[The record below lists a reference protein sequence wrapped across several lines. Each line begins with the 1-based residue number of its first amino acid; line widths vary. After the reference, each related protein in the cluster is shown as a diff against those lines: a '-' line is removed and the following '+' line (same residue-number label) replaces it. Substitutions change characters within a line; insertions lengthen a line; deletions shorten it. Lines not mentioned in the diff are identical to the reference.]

1 MGYCKDIFSYVNNY
15 ICQRKVSILM
25 KLSEKLLKQLV
36 RESVEEMDQQ
46 DHGQLSAIYSD
57 VYKERYGVRP
67 RHMDFSKYSEEE
79 IQDMIDDIE
88 QDSHHGDHLSHEE
101 EFEDMMDQHGHD
113 ADNAEREF
121 MHRAA
126 EHRLMLSPEEGED
139 LPFHSGMGRRLSESL
154 KLVIREAIEENTV
167 DECGVTEEEA
177 LDEFISEGKPK
188 LKKKK
193 PVEAKKD
200 KPAKKMNSG
209 FAAFIKKAKEKAKK

>member
-1 MGYCKDIFSYVNNY
+1 
-15 ICQRKVSILM
+15 M
-25 KLSEKLLKQLV
+25 KLSVKLLKQLV

-79 IQDMIDDIE
+79 LQDMIDDIE

-101 EFEDMMDQHGHD
+101 EMEDMIDQHGHD
-113 ADNAEREF
+113 ADDAERDHSGKFEDYTNVIGT
-121 MHRAA
+121 
-126 EHRLMLSPEEGED
+126 EEGED
-139 LPFHSGMGRRLSESL
+139 LPSHSGMGRRLSESL

-167 DECGVTEEEA
+167 DECGISEEEA

-209 FAAFIKKAKEKAKK
+209 FAAFIKNAKEKAKK

>member
-1 MGYCKDIFSYVNNY
+1 
-15 ICQRKVSILM
+15 M
-25 KLSEKLLKQLV
+25 KLSVKLLKQLV

-46 DHGQLSAIYSD
+46 DHGQLASIYSD
-57 VYKERYGVRP
+57 SYKERYGVRP

-79 IQDMIDDIE
+79 LQDMIDDIE
-88 QDSHHGDHLSHEE
+88 QDSHHSDHLSHEE
-101 EFEDMMDQHGHD
+101 DIMDQHGHD
-113 ADNAEREF
+113 HSGEF
-121 MHRAA
+121 
-126 EHRLMLSPEEGED
+126 EDYTNVIGTEEGED
-139 LPFHSGMGRRLSESL
+139 LPSHSGMGRRLSESL

-177 LDEFISEGKPK
+177 LEEFISEGKPK

-200 KPAKKMNSG
+200 KPKPAKKMNSG

>member
-1 MGYCKDIFSYVNNY
+1 
-15 ICQRKVSILM
+15 M
-25 KLSEKLLKQLV
+25 KLSVKLLKQLV

-79 IQDMIDDIE
+79 LQDMIDDIE

-101 EFEDMMDQHGHD
+101 EMEDMIDQHGHD
-113 ADNAEREF
+113 ADDAEREF
-121 MHRAA
+121 MAGEK
-126 EHRLMLSPEEGED
+126 EHGLMLSPEKGED
-139 LPFHSGMGRRLSESL
+139 LASHRGMGLRSDSRRSREGMDRNLSESL

-167 DECGVTEEEA
+167 DECGISEEEA

>member
-1 MGYCKDIFSYVNNY
+1 
-15 ICQRKVSILM
+15 M
-25 KLSEKLLKQLV
+25 KLSVKLLKQLV

-57 VYKERYGVRP
+57 VYQERYGVRP

-79 IQDMIDDIE
+79 LQDMIDDIE
-88 QDSHHGDHLSHEE
+88 QDSHHSDHLSHEE
-101 EFEDMMDQHGHD
+101 EMEDMIDPHGHD
-113 ADNAEREF
+113 ADDAEREF
-121 MHRAA
+121 MAG
-126 EHRLMLSPEEGED
+126 EKENGLMLSPEKGED
-139 LPFHSGMGRRLSESL
+139 LPSRSGMGRRLSESL

-167 DECGVTEEEA
+167 DECGISEEEA

-200 KPAKKMNSG
+200 KPKPAKKMNSG
-209 FAAFIKKAKEKAKK
+209 FAAFVKKAKEKAKK

>member
-1 MGYCKDIFSYVNNY
+1 
-15 ICQRKVSILM
+15 M
-25 KLSEKLLKQLV
+25 KLSVKLLKQLV

-101 EFEDMMDQHGHD
+101 EMEDMIDQHGHD
-113 ADNAEREF
+113 ADGAERDHSGKFEDYTNVKGT
-121 MHRAA
+121 
-126 EHRLMLSPEEGED
+126 EEGED
-139 LPFHSGMGRRLSESL
+139 LPSRSGMGRRLSESL

-167 DECGVTEEEA
+167 DECGISEEEA

>member
-1 MGYCKDIFSYVNNY
+1 
-15 ICQRKVSILM
+15 M
-25 KLSEKLLKQLV
+25 KLSVKLLKQLV

-101 EFEDMMDQHGHD
+101 DMMDQHGHGHSGKFED
-113 ADNAEREF
+113 YTNVKGT
-121 MHRAA
+121 
-126 EHRLMLSPEEGED
+126 EEGED
-139 LPFHSGMGRRLSESL
+139 LPSRSGMGRRLSESL

-167 DECGVTEEEA
+167 DECGISEEEA

>member
-1 MGYCKDIFSYVNNY
+1 
-15 ICQRKVSILM
+15 M
-25 KLSEKLLKQLV
+25 KLSVKLLKQLV

-46 DHGQLSAIYSD
+46 DHGQ
-57 VYKERYGVRP
+57 
-67 RHMDFSKYSEEE
+67 
-79 IQDMIDDIE
+79 
-88 QDSHHGDHLSHEE
+88 
-101 EFEDMMDQHGHD
+101 MDQHGHGRD
-113 ADNAEREF
+113 QDGKV
-121 MHRAA
+121 
-126 EHRLMLSPEEGED
+126 RLFEPYENVKGIKDQEEGED
-139 LPFHSGMGRRLSESL
+139 SRRLSESL

-167 DECGVTEEEA
+167 DECGISEEEA